1 MHNHLTLLT
10 LVLTAIFLSRAA
22 SAATFE
28 MPLPEFDIIGAIH
41 VVEAQHEDTLLD
53 IARRYDIGQEQIT
66 RANPDV
72 DRWLPGDGTPVIIPT
87 RYILPAA
94 PREGLVLNVPE
105 MRLYYYPKPKPGEVP
120 VVKTFPVGIGRQ
132 DWGTPLGLTKVVGKK
147 KDPTWTPPASIRKEH
162 EENGDPLPAVVPAG
176 PNNPLGQYAMRLGIG
191 GGSYLIHGTNKAF
204 GVGMRAS
211 HGCIRMMPEDIEY
224 LFGQIEVGTPV
235 RIVSETAKVG
245 WFGGKLYLEVHEP
258 LEEDRIGR
266 ASLLNNALRLIDD
279 AQASRLVELD
289 AEAISRA
296 LTERTGMPVA
306 ISRDS

>member
-1 MHNHLTLLT
+1 MRTHLLMLALL
-10 LVLTAIFLSRAA
+10 LPGAA
-22 SAATFE
+22 SAATFD
-28 MPLPEFDIIGAIH
+28 MPLPEFDLIGAIH

-66 RANPDV
+66 RANPEV
-72 DRWLPGDGTPVIIPT
+72 DRWLPGDGTKVIIPT

-94 PREGLVLNVPE
+94 PREGLVLNVTE
-105 MRLYYYPKPKPGEVP
+105 MRLYYYPKPKPGETP

-132 DWGTPLGLTKVVGKK
+132 DWGTPLGLTKVVGKI

-162 EENGDPLPAVVPAG
+162 LENGDPLPAVVPAG
-176 PNNPLGQYAMRLGIG
+176 PNNPLGAYAMRLAIG

-224 LFGQIEVGTPV
+224 LFGHIAVGTPV

-245 WFGGKLYLEVHEP
+245 WFGGKLYLEIHEP
-258 LEEDRIGR
+258 LEEDKVGHEQ
-266 ASLLNNALRLIDD
+266 LLGNALRLIDA

-289 AEAISRA
+289 EDAISRA
-296 LTERTGMPVA
+296 LTERTGMPVP
-306 ISRDS
+306 ISKDV